1 MVKEKLALSIVE
13 DYMYKLV
20 DPTAELPMYDAFVV
34 WKCHTLQ
41 NDKFLISTTRDDGLY
56 YEVTYNGDK
65 KEFYLDVYKKQENRV
80 ITFDDAVL
88 CMSSFT

>member
-20 DPTAELPMYDAFVV
+20 DPTTELPMYDAFVV

-41 NDKFLISTTRDDGLY
+41 
-56 YEVTYNGDK
+56 
-65 KEFYLDVYKKQENRV
+65 
-80 ITFDDAVL
+80 
-88 CMSSFT
+88 